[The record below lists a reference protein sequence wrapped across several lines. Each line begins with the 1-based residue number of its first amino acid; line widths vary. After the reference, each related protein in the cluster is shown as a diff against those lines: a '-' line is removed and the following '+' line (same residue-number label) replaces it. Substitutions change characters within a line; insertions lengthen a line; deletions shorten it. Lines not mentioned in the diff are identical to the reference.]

1 MSLEKIQIVDKMEI
15 IDAGDWK
22 SLQVRT
28 ATIIKEDGVELSRSF
43 LRKLILLADDWSAEE
58 DEVKTICN
66 AIMTTERINAYKTA
80 RAAETPPGA
89 PE

>member
-1 MSLEKIQIVDKMEI
+1 MHFWKRSLNNV
-15 IDAGDWK
+15 
-22 SLQVRT
+22 S
-28 ATIIKEDGVELSRSF
+28 IKRRRSSF
-43 LRKLILLADDWSAEE
+43 LRKLILPADDWSAEE

-66 AIMTTERINAYKTA
+66 AIMTTERINAYKAA